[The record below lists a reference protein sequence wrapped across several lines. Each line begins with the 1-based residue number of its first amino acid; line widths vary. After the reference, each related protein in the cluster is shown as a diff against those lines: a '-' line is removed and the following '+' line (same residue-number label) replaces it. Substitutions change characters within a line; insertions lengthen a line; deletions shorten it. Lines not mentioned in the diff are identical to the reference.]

1 MKNLSFWSNKVQSFK
16 TIKTN
21 IASQQ
26 SRLSLNLMAISSEK
40 IMVET
45 LSKLSKNNTAR
56 RRLAMAALPINKA
69 IY

>member
-45 LSKLSKNNTAR
+45 LSKLSKNTTAR
-56 RRLAMAALPINKA
+56 RRLAMAALQINKA